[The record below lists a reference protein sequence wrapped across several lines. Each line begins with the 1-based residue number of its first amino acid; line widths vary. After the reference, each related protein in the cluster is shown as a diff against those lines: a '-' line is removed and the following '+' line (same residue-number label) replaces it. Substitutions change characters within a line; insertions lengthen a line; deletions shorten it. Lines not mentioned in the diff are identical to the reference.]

1 MKIRILSVLGALL
14 FCALLISPA
23 FAQTV
28 PDSVSASSPESAAAQ
43 VTVSGIT
50 IDPEAFFEGDTGTI
64 SVIITNTGTEKVAI
78 RRVTLYDNDITVL
91 SNAYDTAVSLGA
103 GNSMEFTFTVKAD
116 TLPGIYYPVFSVDF
130 RDAGYLRNP
139 ITLKVEN
146 TPLRLS
152 VTDRPD
158 TFSIGKKDIVNISIG
173 NPRDNKVSGVV
184 VYPEGNGLDVTPSSY
199 FIGTLDPDRSRE
211 ISFSVTPQEPS
222 DITFR
227 VDYKN
232 GFNPHTETLTLPLR
246 IGDSKKQADPILSNI
261 EIQAKTGYYSLTGDV
276 TNAGLEVA
284 NSVVITT
291 AGGVTPVD
299 PYRSYVVGSLKPDDF
314 SSFENTFTAVNVTKA
329 EIIVSFKDSD
339 GNLFT
344 RSTMVDI
351 PSGLPAAGNSTPIPL
366 PVIALLAAI
375 VVVIAAV
382 IIYSWRRR

>member
-1 MKIRILSVLGALL
+1 MNIRVPALLAALL
-14 FCALLISPA
+14 FCALAISPV
-23 FAQTV
+23 FAQNT
-28 PDSVSASSPESAAAQ
+28 PETAAAQ
-43 VTVSGIT
+43 IAVSGIR
-50 IDPEAFFEGDTGTI
+50 IEPGSFFEGDTGTI
-64 SVIITNTGTEKVAI
+64 TVKITNTGTEKVAI

-91 SNAYDTAVSLGA
+91 SNAYDTAVSIGA

-116 TLPGIYYPVFSVDF
+116 TMPGIYYPVFSVDF

-139 ITLKVEN
+139 ITVKVEN
-146 TPLRLS
+146 TPLKVS
-152 VTDRPD
+152 VVSRPD
-158 TFSIGKKDIVNISIG
+158 TFAIGKKDKVNISIG
-173 NPRDNKVSGVV
+173 NPRSDVVNGVI
-184 VYPEGNGLDVTPSSY
+184 VYLQGNELDVTPSSY
-199 FIGTLDPDRSRE
+199 FIGSLDPDRSRE
-211 ISFSVTPQEPS
+211 VSFSMTPQQPS
-222 DITFR
+222 DVTLR

-232 GFNPHTETLTLPLR
+232 GINPHTETLTLPLR
-246 IGDSKKQADPILSNI
+246 MGESKKQADPILSNI
-261 EIQAKTGYYSLTGDV
+261 EVEAKTGYYSLTGDV

-291 AGGVTPVD
+291 SGGVIPVD

-314 SSFENTFTAVNVTKA
+314 SSFENTFTAENVTRA
-329 EIIVSFKDSD
+329 EIIVNFKDSD

-351 PSGLPAAGNSTPIPL
+351 PAGLPAAGGATSLPL

>member
-1 MKIRILSVLGALL
+1 MNIRVLSLLAAML
-14 FCALLISPA
+14 FCTLVISPV
-23 FAQTV
+23 FAQST
-28 PDSVSASSPESAAAQ
+28 PDTAAAQ
-43 VTVSGIT
+43 ITVSGIK
-50 IDPEAFFEGDTGTI
+50 IEPGSFFEGDTGTI
-64 SVIITNTGTEKVAI
+64 TVKITNTGTEKVAI

-91 SNAYDTAVSLGA
+91 SNAYDTAVSIGA

-130 RDAGYLRNP
+130 RDAGYLRYP
-139 ITLKVEN
+139 ITVKVEN
-146 TPLRLS
+146 TPLKVS
-152 VTDRPD
+152 VVSRPD
-158 TFSIGKKDIVNISIG
+158 TFAIGKKDKVNISIG
-173 NPRDNKVSGVV
+173 NPRSDVVNGVI
-184 VYPEGNGLDVTPSSY
+184 VYLQGNGLDVTPSSY
-199 FIGTLDPDRSRE
+199 FIGSLDPDRSRE
-211 ISFSVTPQEPS
+211 VSFSMTPQQPS
-222 DITFR
+222 DVTLR

-232 GFNPHTETLTLPLR
+232 GINPHFETLTLPLR
-246 IGDSKKQADPILSNI
+246 MGDSKKQADPILSNI

-314 SSFENTFTAVNVTKA
+314 SSFETTFTAENVSQA
-329 EIIVSFKDSD
+329 EIIVNFKDSD

-351 PSGLPAAGNSTPIPL
+351 PSGSPVAGGTTSMPL

-382 IIYSWRRR
+382 ILYSWRRR

>member
-1 MKIRILSVLGALL
+1 MNIRVPSLVLALL
-14 FCALLISPA
+14 FCALAISPV
-23 FAQTV
+23 FAQST
-28 PDSVSASSPESAAAQ
+28 PENAAAQ
-43 VTVSGIT
+43 IAVSGIK
-50 IDPEAFFEGDTGTI
+50 IDPGSFFEGDTGTI
-64 SVIITNTGTEKVAI
+64 TVKITNTGSEKVAI
-78 RRVTLYDNDITVL
+78 RRVTLYDNDLTVL
-91 SNAYDTAVSLGA
+91 SNAYDTAVSIGA

-139 ITLKVEN
+139 ITVKVEN
-146 TPLRLS
+146 TPLKVS
-152 VTDRPD
+152 VVSRPD
-158 TFSIGKKDIVNISIG
+158 TFAIGKKDKVNISIG
-173 NPRDNKVSGVV
+173 NPRSDVVNGVI
-184 VYPEGNGLDVTPSSY
+184 VYLQGNELDVTPSSY
-199 FIGTLDPDRSRE
+199 FIGSLDPDRSRE
-211 ISFSVTPQEPS
+211 VSFSMTPQQPS
-222 DITFR
+222 DVTLR

-232 GFNPHTETLTLPLR
+232 GINPHTETLTLPLR
-246 IGDSKKQADPILSNI
+246 MGDSKKQADPILSNI

-291 AGGVTPVD
+291 SGGVTPVD

-314 SSFENTFTAVNVTKA
+314 SSFENTFTADNVSQA
-329 EIIVSFKDSD
+329 EIIVNFKDSD

-351 PSGLPAAGNSTPIPL
+351 PSGSPAAGGATSMPL